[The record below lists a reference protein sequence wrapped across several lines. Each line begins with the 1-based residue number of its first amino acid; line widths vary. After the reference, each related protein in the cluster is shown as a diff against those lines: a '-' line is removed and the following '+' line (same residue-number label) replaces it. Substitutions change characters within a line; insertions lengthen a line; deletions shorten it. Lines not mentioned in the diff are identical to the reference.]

1 MIKNIIKITN
11 NCNIR
16 KNLFIEN
23 KNIFYNFN
31 NNNKRFIHLKTTT
44 EQFDDDLE
52 PLYLDV
58 DGIDINDSK
67 VITITNGNNNN
78 KKQIDKTIITTT
90 TTTTTSE
97 LYGKKVS
104 EDMETEFKPNLLKLL
119 KDLNIKFSTTN
130 DNDGDGGEIPK
141 IIIDSLTHCPS
152 LQNEADQNKL
162 RFFGELCYRHSI
174 SDSEFSFDDQS
185 IFEEFRE
192 SIKSSYFLRERC
204 KDIGLSEFI
213 RFQINPN
220 SFYKSIYFSH
230 YSYRCLIK
238 FIGALYLET
247 DFKTVRNFIHT
258 QILRQPHQSLE
269 SFILNKPESILIKN
283 FSNFKLEPPII
294 KTIPP
299 KNDFPLYSTIIKTGS
314 TEVSKA
320 FGVSKDESYNYAIE
334 LLNSRS
340 DSFSSLMSLLISKS
354 NNNNNNNNN
363 INNINNNNNNSHNNN
378 NNKNNNNKNKNNN
391 NLRKRK

>member
-1 MIKNIIKITN
+1 MIKNIIKI

-23 KNIFYNFN
+23 KNLFYNFNNNN
-31 NNNKRFIHLKTTT
+31 NNNKRFIHLKTQNKNIIKTQ
-44 EQFDDDLE
+44 QFDDLE
-52 PLYLDV
+52 PLFLDI

-67 VITITNGNNNN
+67 FITNGNN
-78 KKQIDKTIITTT
+78 KQDKTITTT
-90 TTTTTSE
+90 TTTE
-97 LYGKKVS
+97 FYGKKVN

-119 KDLNIKFSTTN
+119 KNLNITFSTTTN
-130 DNDGDGGEIPK
+130 DNEIIPK
-141 IIIDSLTHCPS
+141 IIIDSLTHYPS

-162 RFFGELCYRHSI
+162 KFFGELCYRHSI
-174 SDSEFSFDDQS
+174 SDSEFSFNDES

-204 KDIGLSEFI
+204 KDIGLSDFI
-213 RFQINPN
+213 RFQINPI
-220 SFYKSIYFSH
+220 SFHHKSIYFSH

-238 FIGALYLET
+238 FIGALYLQS

-258 QILRQPHQSLE
+258 QILKQPQQSLE

-299 KNDFPLYSTIIKTGS
+299 RNDFPLYSTIIKTGS

-334 LLNSRS
+334 LLNSKS
-340 DSFSSLMSLLISKS
+340 DSFASLMSLLISKS
-354 NNNNNNNNN
+354 NNND
-363 INNINNNNNNSHNNN
+363 
-378 NNKNNNNKNKNNN
+378 NKNI
-391 NLRKRK
+391 RKRK

>member
-23 KNIFYNFN
+23 KNLFYNFNNFN
-31 NNNKRFIHLKTTT
+31 NNNKRFIRLKTQNKNIIKST
-44 EQFDDDLE
+44 EQFDDLE
-52 PLYLDV
+52 PLFLDV

-78 KKQIDKTIITTT
+78 KEVVDKIITTT
-90 TTTTTSE
+90 TTSNFE
-97 LYGKKVS
+97 LYGKKVN

-119 KDLNIKFSTTN
+119 NDLNIKLSRN
-130 DNDGDGGEIPK
+130 DNDDEIIPK
-141 IIIDSLTHCPS
+141 IIIDSLTHYPS

-174 SDSEFSFDDQS
+174 SDSEFSFNDQS

-204 KDIGLSEFI
+204 KDIGLSDFI
-213 RFQINPN
+213 RFQINSN

-258 QILRQPHQSLE
+258 QILRQPQQSLE

-334 LLNSRS
+334 LLNNKS

-363 INNINNNNNNSHNNN
+363 
-378 NNKNNNNKNKNNN
+378 
-391 NLRKRK
+391 LRKRK